1 MPIYSKPRYPVV
13 DPDPSLGKTVGN
25 FNGSD
30 MFNVFAF
37 TGAGTMFGFF
47 GSRMQLRGR
56 NAGFLAGVGALAGIM
71 YASQSSMQR
80 LMGLE
85 ENSSEVARMGVA
97 SSEVMAKYN
106 LKAPIPNVELIDSP
120 APKSEH

>member
-1 MPIYSKPRYPVV
+1 MPIYSKPKWPVV

-30 MFNVFAF
+30 MFSVFAF
-37 TGAGTMFGFF
+37 TATGSVFGFF

-56 NAGFLAGVGALAGIM
+56 NAGFLAGVGALAGVM

-97 SSEVMAKYN
+97 SSETLERYN
-106 LKAPIPNVELIDSP
+106 VKGPVPNIELINSP
-120 APKSEH
+120 APKSQH